1 MKKIT
6 YSLLTLVV
14 TAMGFASC
22 ENVPA
27 PYDYPE
33 DNKGGKTEVPGTYIN
48 ETFTT
53 GFGKFEVVTQAGKAW
68 KPDFNTA
75 KASGYDNK
83 TKTNTPSESFLVSPE
98 INLSK
103 STGAYLQFEYIF
115 QYANNDGEDKV
126 LITSDYTGDPK
137 STKWEDITGTLTQ
150 GKPKDWKT
158 FYTFSQ
164 NIPASYIGK
173 DKVRIAFYYSA
184 SAKGSR
190 TWEVKSVLVK
200 EGETSEKPDTPA
212 GEETKV
218 IKPVNG
224 TYIQESFAS
233 AFGVFSPKTVKGT
246 PWIINHNTA
255 KATGYDHTSKTTTP
269 SEAYIVSKP
278 MDMSTSKDASISFDY
293 ILRYA
298 TFKGKAQEGVVNK
311 VLVTDNYSGD
321 PTTTKWTDITGK
333 LTEGTDWTTYSSYAA
348 NLPNEIVG
356 KKNVVIAL
364 KFACGAKSATWEVK
378 NLKVK
383 EGKIS
388 QQDPTPD
395 NPTITPD
402 AGESITIEAASMKFK
417 DKEAATS
424 FTHSDGTVITFDKG
438 EGTDQ
443 PIYNGP
449 RYTAVR
455 LYAKNTMTIKAKK
468 KITAIHIKTTDKYK
482 EKLYN
487 GNDEAY
493 VLNGTSKVTIKK
505 VNDTNVQFAPLNNST
520 IKLVNDFSTNNGGT
534 QLRISSM
541 TITFAKE

>member
-1 MKKIT
+1 M
-6 YSLLTLVV
+6 
-14 TAMGFASC
+14 
-22 ENVPA
+22 
-27 PYDYPE
+27 
-33 DNKGGKTEVPGTYIN
+33 
-48 ETFTT
+48 
-53 GFGKFEVVTQAGKAW
+53 
-68 KPDFNTA
+68 
-75 KASGYDNK
+75 
-83 TKTNTPSESFLVSPE
+83 
-98 INLSK
+98 
-103 STGAYLQFEYIF
+103 
-115 QYANNDGEDKV
+115 
-126 LITSDYTGDPK
+126 
-137 STKWEDITGTLTQ
+137 
-150 GKPKDWKT
+150 
-158 FYTFSQ
+158 
-164 NIPASYIGK
+164 
-173 DKVRIAFYYSA
+173 
-184 SAKGSR
+184 
-190 TWEVKSVLVK
+190 
-200 EGETSEKPDTPA
+200 
-212 GEETKV
+212 
-218 IKPVNG
+218 
-224 TYIQESFAS
+224 
-233 AFGVFSPKTVKGT
+233 
-246 PWIINHNTA
+246 
-255 KATGYDHTSKTTTP
+255 
-269 SEAYIVSKP
+269 
-278 MDMSTSKDASISFDY
+278 
-293 ILRYA
+293 
-298 TFKGKAQEGVVNK
+298 
-311 VLVTDNYSGD
+311 
-321 PTTTKWTDITGK
+321 
-333 LTEGTDWTTYSSYAA
+333 
-348 NLPNEIVG
+348 
-356 KKNVVIAL
+356 
-364 KFACGAKSATWEVK
+364 K

-520 IKLVNDFSTNNGGT
+520 IKLVNDFSTNKGGT